1 LLTGMPVALASFTV
15 LVSGLSLSASLL
27 VLVIGLPLAVVTL
40 EAAGW
45 FAALER
51 RRLALAGRP
60 VGTVG
65 YRPVVHDG
73 WQRYLDRLR
82 DPVRWAEA
90 AHGLLTFPVTVLTWS
105 VALTWWVGT
114 AVGLTSWLWLP
125 LLPDSVDVNGGF
137 FGLEHVLPRGLLN
150 LIIGIVFAATLVP
163 VLRAC
168 TALHTALAQA
178 LLSPDAALLRRQVA
192 ELARSRS
199 QAAQAEAQSLRR
211 LERDLHDG
219 PQQRLIR
226 LGMDLSTA
234 ERRLAADDVEQARQV
249 IAEARRQTEDTLA
262 ELRALSRGI
271 APPVLADR
279 GLVAALVSV
288 AAGSPVPATLRT
300 DLSEDVRFAPAVEN
314 AAYFVATEALA
325 NAAKHAGASQVD
337 LVLLVDDGVLDLMI
351 SDDGRGGAQVVP
363 GHGLAGLRD
372 RAAGVGGVVEIL
384 GGPGHGTMVRVR
396 IPCASS

>member
-1 LLTGMPVALASFTV
+1 VEV
-15 LVSGLSLSASLL
+15 
-27 VLVIGLPLAVVTL
+27 
-40 EAAGW
+40 
-45 FAALER
+45 
-51 RRLALAGRP
+51 
-60 VGTVG
+60 
-65 YRPVVHDG
+65 DG
-73 WQRYLDRLR
+73 
-82 DPVRWAEA
+82 
-90 AHGLLTFPVTVLTWS
+90 S
-105 VALTWWVGT
+105 
-114 AVGLTSWLWLP
+114 
-125 LLPDSVDVNGGF
+125 F
-137 FGLEHVLPRGLLN
+137 FGLEHVLPRGVLN
-150 LIIGIVFAATLVP
+150 LVVGIVFAATLVP

-178 LLSPDAALLRRQVA
+178 LLSPDAALLRRQVD

-199 QAAQAEAQSLRR
+199 QAARAEAQSLRR

-234 ERRLAADDVEQARQV
+234 ERRLAAADVDQARE
-249 IAEARRQTEDTLA
+249 ILAEARRQTEDTLA

-271 APPVLADR
+271 APPVLTDR

-300 DLSEDVRFAPAVEN
+300 DLAESVRFEPAVEN
-314 AAYFVATEALA
+314 AAYFVACEALA
-325 NAAKHAGASQVD
+325 NAAKHAAASQVD
-337 LVLLVDDGVLDLMI
+337 LVLVLDEGVLDLMV

-372 RAAGVGGVVEIL
+372 RAAGVGGVVDVL